1 VTLSCSGHSGSVP
14 EGLHVLRELLQRPER
29 SGEPSILPGGG
40 INSETVRDVLNHLS
54 QYGLKEIHLSGGR
67 WVDGRMVHRRAG
79 MGMGASEE
87 SEWKVWLTDGDL
99 IRKVRGIADD
109 SAISG

>member
-1 VTLSCSGHSGSVP
+1 MTPSRSGQSGSVS
-14 EGLHVLRELLQRPER
+14 EGLHVLQEILQRSQG
-29 SGEPSILPGGG
+29 SGAPSILPGAG

-67 WVDGRMVHRRAG
+67 WVDGQMAHRRVG
-79 MGMGASEE
+79 MGMGAGEE
-87 SEWKVWLTDGDL
+87 NEWKVWLTDGDL
-99 IRKVRGIADD
+99 IRKVRGIADV